1 MKRLHII
8 LPLILGLVI
17 VASACNKSD
26 ETPKTMLEIE
36 KLSYT
41 IEGEESDFEI
51 IVRANTT
58 FTCNLPEDEQHW
70 ISHKSTRELGGGI
83 SALTFHATAN
93 TSDDYRDTK
102 IYFSSS
108 DGTVKQS
115 VDVSQAPIAKIILD
129 SNIYTVSY
137 KEQSFEIEMS
147 SNTEFEVDIEC
158 TGEWIKLAES
168 RALKS
173 YTLTFDIAEN
183 NTDAERKAL
192 ITIEGGGTKQE
203 ILVTQ
208 SPMPTS
214 NSIRL
219 QLTHTESQLTS
230 PMWYGFDI
238 AGSVSWGDD
247 STDTWS
253 EEIEHVY
260 ADEMQRSTLFDM
272 EGVLSFTI
280 AELGSID
287 AIEITYIAE

>member
-8 LPLILGLVI
+8 LTLVMGLVI
-17 VASACNKSD
+17 VASGCNKKS
-26 ETPKTMLEIE
+26 ETLKAMLEIE
-36 KLSYT
+36 ELSYT
-41 IEGEESDFEI
+41 IASEESNFEI
-51 IVRANTT
+51 TVKANTT
-58 FTCNLPEDEQHW
+58 FTFDIPAEGEAW
-70 ISHKSTRELGGGI
+70 ISHNSTRELGGSI

-93 TSDDYRDTK
+93 TGDDHRDTK

-129 SNIYTVSY
+129 SNIYTVSH

-208 SPMPTS
+208 SSMPTS

-230 PMWYGFDI
+230 PMWYGIDI
-238 AGSVSWGDD
+238 AGSVSWGDG

-260 ADEMQRSTLFDM
+260 ADEMQKSTLFDM